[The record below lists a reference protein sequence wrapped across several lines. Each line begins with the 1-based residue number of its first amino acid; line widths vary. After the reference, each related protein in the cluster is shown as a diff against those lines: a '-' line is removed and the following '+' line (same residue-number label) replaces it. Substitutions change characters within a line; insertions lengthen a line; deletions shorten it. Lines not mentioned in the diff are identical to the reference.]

1 VAAAMRHFAVT
12 TAATCSLLVVV
23 AAAVAKQR
31 RASSAVHTGQHHVTT
46 PTDAVQ
52 EDRSAEGRTQQTAAE
67 TQALRH
73 PCLQDQYT

>member
-1 VAAAMRHFAVT
+1 MRHFAVT
-12 TAATCSLLVVV
+12 TAATCSLLGVV